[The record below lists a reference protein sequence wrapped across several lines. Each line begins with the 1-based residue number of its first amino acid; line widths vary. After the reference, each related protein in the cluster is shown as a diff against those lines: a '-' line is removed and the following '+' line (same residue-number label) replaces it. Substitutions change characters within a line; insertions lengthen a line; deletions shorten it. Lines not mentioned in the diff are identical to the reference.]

1 MIWEI
6 NRLGWSYDGA
16 AGAEWTMAAKG
27 MLAALLVVLVADVI
41 VIGCWCYNR
50 RDDEGEENDGGGSYA
65 QI

>member
-41 VIGCWCYNR
+41 VIVYHCVK
-50 RDDEGEENDGGGSYA
+50 EFSGGGGPLPLPHRG
-65 QI
+65 